1 MEAHPVESIQQGIIE
16 LFQTDED
23 VQTVH
28 KVGKAVQKVH
38 ETANAKEKRAH
49 QLIRGARA
57 PAAGS
62 LRANRGN
69 ALTWRALARAAGRG
83 RPAGLGEQ
91 DGGGGHAAGG
101 RGGDHSAL

>member
-28 KVGKAVQKVH
+28 KIGSAVQKVH

-49 QLIRGARA
+49 QLIRGPYP
-57 PAAGS
+57 PAAAAC
-62 LRANRGN
+62 RWYRGN
-69 ALTWRALARAAGRG
+69 ILTCAL
-83 RPAGLGEQ
+83 
-91 DGGGGHAAGG
+91 
-101 RGGDHSAL
+101 